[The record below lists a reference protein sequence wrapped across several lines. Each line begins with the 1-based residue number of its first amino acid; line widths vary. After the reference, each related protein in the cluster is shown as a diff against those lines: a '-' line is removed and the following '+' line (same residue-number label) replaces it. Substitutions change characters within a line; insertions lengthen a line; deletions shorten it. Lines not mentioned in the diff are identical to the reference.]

1 MKCIIPCVI
10 LIAVGLAV
18 MVKYDGWL
26 DLVGMTMYASA
37 VGWVTHVVITDLRKC
52 VE

>member
-10 LIAVGLAV
+10 LFAVGLAI

-26 DLVGMTMYASA
+26 DLVGITMYALGTGLIGYT
-37 VGWVTHVVITDLRKC
+37 VRQDLRKC
-52 VE
+52 VK

>member
-1 MKCIIPCVI
+1 MKCIIPCII
-10 LIAVGLAV
+10 LLAVGLAI

-26 DLVGMTMYASA
+26 DLVGITMYASA
-37 VGWVTHVVITDLRKC
+37 VGWVAHVVITDLRKC